1 MPEPMRPARTD
12 LLAAATAAGL
22 RASSPA
28 PVPCARVDASKDCE
42 MPIRAVP
49 LQGDVSWV
57 VVRTLSTA
65 FLRSSRSR
73 AARLLRR
80 RDCISSALS
89 SGSPSTTRTPPWIHG
104 RSTFSQIFKRDMQT
118 PEALA
123 RRRAIMIDAVARY
136 VRADR
141 GPEDQAG

>member
-1 MPEPMRPARTD
+1 MVENIHNGVHPAKSQAIQGLDISVITAIGKIYRRGLASGVFRP
-12 LLAAATAAGL
+12 G
-22 RASSPA
+22 
-28 PVPCARVDASKDCE
+28 VDE
-42 MPIRAVP
+42 I
-49 LQGDVSWV
+49 DVHM
-57 VVRTLSTA
+57 T
-65 FLRSSRSR
+65 
-73 AARLLRR
+73 
-80 RDCISSALS
+80 ISALCFFNVAN
-89 SGSPSTTRTPPWIHG
+89 

>member
-28 PVPCARVDASKDCE
+28 PMPCARVDASKDCE

-80 RDCISSALS
+80 LPAGGRRDRRPDDDQRAVLLQRRE
-89 SGSPSTTRTPPWIHG
+89 PL
-104 RSTFSQIFKRDMQT
+104 DL
-118 PEALA
+118 LA
-123 RRRAIMIDAVARY
+123 DL
-136 VRADR
+136 
-141 GPEDQAG
+141 

>member
-1 MPEPMRPARTD
+1 
-12 LLAAATAAGL
+12 
-22 RASSPA
+22 
-28 PVPCARVDASKDCE
+28 

-80 RDCISSALS
+80 RDCISSAPVGFTFDDQNANEDFIRLVMVEHPQRRP
-89 SGSPSTTRTPPWIHG
+89 SGEIAGIQELNASVIKAVMMRMV
-104 RSTFSQIFKRDMQT
+104 RSRHHH
-118 PEALA
+118 EL
-123 RRRAIMIDAVARY
+123 
-136 VRADR
+136 
-141 GPEDQAG
+141 

>member
-1 MPEPMRPARTD
+1 
-12 LLAAATAAGL
+12 
-22 RASSPA
+22 
-28 PVPCARVDASKDCE
+28 
-42 MPIRAVP
+42 
-49 LQGDVSWV
+49 V

-80 RDCISSALS
+80 RDCISSAPV
-89 SGSPSTTRTPPWIHG
+89 GFTFDDQNATRIHG
-104 RSTFSQIFKRDMQT
+104 RSTLSQIFKRDMHT

-123 RRRAIMIDAVARY
+123 RRWAIMIDAVARY